1 MNIAKTMMTLISLF
15 MPIGRGYPQ
24 VISNLLSNAIK
35 FTKQGFISIKVM
47 LKKEKGKNQEVIVS
61 VRDTGTGLD
70 PEILPRLF
78 SKFATKSDMGGTGLG
93 LFISKSI
100 IEAHG
105 GKVWAESN
113 NDGEKGSTF
122 YFSLPLNK

>member
-1 MNIAKTMMTLISLF
+1 
-15 MPIGRGYPQ
+15 
-24 VISNLLSNAIK
+24 LLSNAIK
-35 FTKQGFISIKVM
+35 FTKQGFISINAM
-47 LKKEKGKNQEVIVS
+47 LKKEKGNNQEVIVS
-61 VRDTGTGLD
+61 IRDTGTGID

-105 GKVWAESN
+105 GEVWAESN
-113 NDGEKGSTF
+113 KDWEKGSTF